1 MRFSAIFSG
10 AMLGVVLVSA
20 HPGHDIGA
28 EVAERS
34 TMLRRLTRKD
44 LSHCAA
50 KLNVR
55 GVTARSTKR
64 RRDLAAQHAKGGSL
78 MGRTLDRLLN
88 ESHHSTEQYGLETL
102 ESTIFAS
109 NNSCVLSPEVTEG
122 PYYVSGE
129 YIRKNVTED
138 QRGVGLVLDIQV
150 LDTETCEPVTGAFL
164 EIWHCN
170 STGVYSGVS
179 ASGNGNSAVDTSNLN
194 ATFLRGVQKTDS
206 DGTVQ
211 FDTLFPGHYTGR
223 TTHIHVMVHLNA
235 TAETNG
241 TLLDTNA
248 SHVGQIFFDQDLINQ
263 VEATAVYSSNTQTLT
278 TNAEDSIAAQEAE
291 TSDPFLEYVLL
302 GTDVQDGLLGWIS
315 FGINTT
321 LSKEVNAAAT
331 YYQTG
336 GESNPNAGGG
346 GAPGGAPP
354 NGTFPGGTPPSGT
367 PPSGTS

>member
-1 MRFSAIFSG
+1 MCI
-10 AMLGVVLVSA
+10 
-20 HPGHDIGA
+20 
-28 EVAERS
+28 
-34 TMLRRLTRKD
+34 
-44 LSHCAA
+44 LS
-50 KLNVR
+50 
-55 GVTARSTKR
+55 
-64 RRDLAAQHAKGGSL
+64 D
-78 MGRTLDRLLN
+78 
-88 ESHHSTEQYGLETL
+88 
-102 ESTIFAS
+102 
-109 NNSCVLSPEVTEG
+109 
-122 PYYVSGE
+122 
-129 YIRKNVTED
+129 
-138 QRGVGLVLDIQV
+138 
-150 LDTETCEPVTGAFL
+150 
-164 EIWHCN
+164 CN

-346 GAPGGAPP
+346 GGPGGAPP